1 MGNKDTNNYLK
12 SKAYRM
18 VVVIVSLP
26 VLDSFAT
33 AGTVALQASL
43 SLGFLRQEYW
53 DGWTFPSP
61 RDLPDPS
68 DRTWVSWLAGRFFTA
83 KIPGKPISNGHMVIK
98 VLNERKSEEA

>member
-1 MGNKDTNNYLK
+1 MKIPAFKMLIFQWGKMGNKDTNNYLE

-68 DRTWVSWLAGRFFTA
+68 DRT
-83 KIPGKPISNGHMVIK
+83 
-98 VLNERKSEEA
+98 